1 MSSIAIELTTRLPE
15 RIAKRLRLPLISAPM
30 LHVSGPDLVVAACRA
45 GVIGAFPTANPF
57 LLKVSGGL
65 DAWLTEMTS
74 RLGDDLETAAPIC
87 PNIIMRN
94 EDLNEHVEAVIR
106 HGIEMVITSVGS
118 PKPIMPRLREAGVFV
133 FSDVAT
139 IEHARKA
146 ADSGV
151 DGLVL
156 LTAGAGG
163 QTGWLNPF
171 AYVRAVRSFFDGPI
185 VLAGG
190 VIDGVALRAAQVLG
204 CDLGYM
210 GTKFIA
216 TRESLADE
224 SYRNWLV
231 QCSMDDVLMTKA
243 FNGLMGSYLKPTI
256 AAAGLDPDNLD
267 ESISVARAKEQY
279 GGGNSGP
286 RRWIGMKSAG
296 HSVSGVTAIQSVA
309 ELVDQTAR
317 EFEGSRLEV
326 LPARR
331 R

>member
-1 MSSIAIELTTRLPE
+1 MSAVTINLPSRLPE
-15 RIAKRLRLPLISAPM
+15 HIASRLRLPLISAPM
-30 LHVSGPDLVVAACRA
+30 LNVSGPDLVVAACRA
-45 GVIGAFPTANPF
+45 GVIGAFPTLNPM
-57 LLKVSGGL
+57 LLKVPGGL

-74 RLGDDLETAAPIC
+74 RLGDDLKKAAPIC

-94 EDLNEHVEAVIR
+94 DDLNEHVETVIR

-118 PKPIMPRLREAGVFV
+118 PKSIMPRLREAGVFV
-133 FSDVAT
+133 FADVAT

-146 ADSGV
+146 ADTGV

-171 AYVRAVRSFFDGPI
+171 AYVRGVRAFFDGPI

-190 VIDGVALRAAQVLG
+190 VLDGIALRAAQVLG

-216 TRESLADE
+216 TRESLADDN
-224 SYRNWLV
+224 YRKWLV
-231 QCSMDDVLMTKA
+231 DCSMDDVLMTKA
-243 FNGLMGSYLKPTI
+243 FNGLMASYLKPTI
-256 AAAGLDPDNLD
+256 AAAGLDPENLD
-267 ESISVARAKEQY
+267 ESISAARAKEQY
-279 GGGNSGP
+279 GSGSTGP
-286 RRWIGMKSAG
+286 RRWVGMKSAG
-296 HSVSGVTAIQSVA
+296 HSVSGVKAIQSVA

-317 EFEGSRLEV
+317 EYASV
-326 LPARR
+326 AA
-331 R
+331 

>member
-1 MSSIAIELTTRLPE
+1 MSSIAIDLPNRLPE
-15 RIAKRLRLPLISAPM
+15 HIAKRLRLPLISAPM

-45 GVIGAFPTANPF
+45 GVIGAFPTANPV

-74 RLGDDLETAAPIC
+74 RLGDDLKKAAPIC
-87 PNIIMRN
+87 PNIIMRS
-94 EDLNEHVEAVIR
+94 EDLDDHVETVIR

-133 FSDVAT
+133 FADVAT

-171 AYVRAVRSFFDGPI
+171 AYVRGVRAFFNGPI

-190 VIDGVALRAAQVLG
+190 VIDGVALRAARVLG

-224 SYRNWLV
+224 SYRDWLV
-231 QCSMDDVLMTKA
+231 NCSMDDVITTKA
-243 FNGLMGSYLKPTI
+243 FNGLIASYLKPTI
-256 AAAGLDPDNLD
+256 AAAGLDPDNLE
-267 ESISVARAKEQY
+267 ESISVARAKDQY
-279 GGGNSGP
+279 GGGGSGP
-286 RRWIGMKSAG
+286 RRWTGMRSAG
-296 HSVSGVTAIQSVA
+296 HSVSGVKAVQSVA

-326 LPARR
+326 LSA
-331 R
+331 

>member
-1 MSSIAIELTTRLPE
+1 MSAVTLNLPNRLPDH
-15 RIAKRLRLPLISAPM
+15 IASRLRLPLISAPM

-45 GVIGAFPTANPF
+45 GVIGAFPTLNPT
-57 LLKVSGGL
+57 LLQVPGGL

-74 RLGDDLETAAPIC
+74 RLGDERKTAAPIC

-94 EDLNEHVEAVIR
+94 ENLDEHVEAVIG

-118 PKPIMPRLREAGVFV
+118 PKPILPRLHEAGIFV
-133 FSDVAT
+133 FADVAT

-171 AYVRAVRSFFDGPI
+171 AYVRGVRAFFDGPI

-190 VIDGVALRAAQVLG
+190 ILDGVALRAAQVLG

-216 TRESLADE
+216 TRESLADD
-224 SYRNWLV
+224 SYRKWLV
-231 QCSMDDVLMTKA
+231 DCSMDDVLMTKA

-256 AAAGLDPDNLD
+256 AAAGLDPENLD
-267 ESISVARAKEQY
+267 ESISEARAKAEY
-279 GGGNSGP
+279 GGGSSGP
-286 RRWIGMKSAG
+286 RRWTGMKSAG
-296 HSVSGVTAIQSVA
+296 HSVSGVNAVQSVA

-317 EFEGSRLEV
+317 EYASV
-326 LPARR
+326 AV
-331 R
+331 